1 MTERLKSIAEFKRLR
16 EKLKDQ
22 SGKKGRRILVC
33 RTTGCAALG
42 AESVLEELKS
52 ELKKK
57 GLSKRLPIVET
68 GCQGF
73 CARGPLITVEPDNIL
88 YTTVTPEDVKEIVEK
103 TIIRGKVVER
113 LCYKVNGK
121 AVPDPS
127 SIPFFR
133 NQIRQVLTNCGRIDP
148 TKIEEYIGR
157 GGYSALAQVLSNRTP
172 ESVIDEVKR
181 SGLRGRG
188 GAGFPTGN
196 KWAFARS
203 AKGEPKYIVC
213 NGDEGDP
220 GAFMDRSV
228 MEGNPHS
235 VIEGM
240 IVGAYAIGASKGFI
254 YVRAEY
260 PLAVKHLGIAI
271 EKARSFGLLGNNILG
286 SNFSFDIEISRGAGA
301 FVCGEETALIASIE
315 GRRGMPRP
323 RPPFPAQSGLWGK
336 PTNINNVETWA
347 NVPLIINRGA
357 DWFAQFGTETSKG
370 TKIFALAG
378 KVNNT
383 GLVEVPMGAT
393 IRNIVFDVGGGI
405 LKNRKFKAVQIGGPS
420 GGCLPAQFLDMPL
433 DYESVTKA
441 GAIMGSGGLIVTD
454 ESTCM
459 VDIARYFM
467 NFVQSESCG
476 KCTPCRVGT
485 KRMLEILERIVR
497 GEGEL
502 SDIDRLV
509 TLGNMVKD
517 SSLCGLGQTAP
528 NSVLSTIR
536 YFRDE
541 YESHIIGKHCAAATC
556 KALVASP
563 CQHTCPAGINV
574 PHYIALVK
582 LGEFSRAADIVRRR
596 NPFASV
602 CGRVCTHPCEIL
614 CRRGDMDDSI
624 AIMHL
629 KRAATEFQ
637 KEKRDTGSL
646 RTALE
651 KADSKIAIIGAG
663 PAGLAC
669 AYFLAL
675 MGHSPTVFEK
685 LRVPGGMLMVGIPDY
700 RLPKNILKQEIALI
714 KKAGVRVKTGVTFG
728 KDITIERLRKD
739 GFKAIFISV
748 GAHKGLKL
756 NIPNEETEGVL
767 DGVVF
772 LREVNLGRKKRTG
785 EKVIVVGGGNVAID
799 SARTALRLGAQSVT
813 IIYRRTIEE
822 MPAEKEEVEE
832 ALFEGVQIEFLVAPK
847 AIVKEDGAVKAI
859 ECVRMTL
866 GAADESGRRRP
877 VPIPDSQFSI
887 SCDTVITAIGQAPQ
901 TDFPSDGKL
910 NRDSAGNILV
920 DSATLATSI
929 EGVFAGGDCVTGP
942 ATVIEAVA
950 AGQKAAVAID
960 KYLGGKGELPYNS
973 DPLVEREEKEREVEE
988 KERPRGKVKHLARA
1002 KRRCSFRE
1010 TVLGYSKTEAIKEAE
1025 RCLRCDLER
1034 VKR

>member
-1 MTERLKSIAEFKRLR
+1 MVERLKSVSDLINLQQS
-16 EKLKDQ
+16 LKETHCR
-22 SGKKGRRILVC
+22 KGRRILVC
-33 RTTGCAALG
+33 MTGCRALG
-42 AESVLEELKS
+42 AESVLKELKS

-57 GLSKRLPIVET
+57 GLSKKIPIVET
-68 GCQGF
+68 GCQSF
-73 CARGPLITVEPDNIL
+73 CAKAPVVTIEPENIF
-88 YTTVTPEDVKEIVEK
+88 YNSVSPKDVKEIVQK
-103 TIIRGKVVER
+103 TLIGGRLIDR
-113 LCYKVNGK
+113 LCYKLNGK
-121 AVPDPS
+121 PAPDPS
-127 SIPFFR
+127 SIPFFA
-133 NQIRQVLTNCGRIDP
+133 NQTRLVLTNCGRIDP
-148 TKIEEYIGR
+148 TKIGDYIAR
-157 GGYSALAQVLSNRTP
+157 GGYSALAQVLSTRTP
-172 ESVIDEVKR
+172 ESIIDEVKR

-188 GAGFPTGN
+188 GAGFATGS
-196 KWAFARS
+196 KWSFARA
-203 AKGEPKYIVC
+203 AKGEPKYIIC

-220 GAFMDRSV
+220 GAFMDRAV
-228 MEGNPHS
+228 LEGDPHS

-240 IVGAYAIGASKGFI
+240 IIGAYAIGASKGFI

-260 PLAVKHLGIAI
+260 PIAVKHSKIAI
-271 EKARSFGLLGNNILG
+271 DKARGLGLLGENILG
-286 SNFSFDIEISRGAGA
+286 SGFHFDIEIREGAGA

-393 IRNIVFDVGGGI
+393 IRNIVFAVGGGI
-405 LKNRKFKAVQIGGPS
+405 LKNRRFKAVQIGGPS

-441 GAIMGSGGLIVTD
+441 GAIMGSGGLIVMD

-476 KCTPCRVGT
+476 KCTPCRIGT

-502 SDIDRLV
+502 SDIDRLI

-528 NSVLSTIR
+528 NPVLSTIR

-541 YESHIIGKHCAAATC
+541 YESHIIQKHCAAATC
-556 KALVASP
+556 KALVESP
-563 CQHTCPAGINV
+563 CQHICPAGINV
-574 PHYIALVK
+574 PHYVALVK

-596 NPFASV
+596 NPFASI
-602 CGRVCTHPCEIL
+602 CGRVCTHPCEVL
-614 CRRGDMDDSI
+614 CRRGDLDEPI
-624 AIMHL
+624 AIMWL
-629 KRAATEFQ
+629 KRAATDFQ
-637 KEKRDTGSL
+637 RGKPDISTFRVAPK
-646 RTALE
+646 
-651 KADSKIAIIGAG
+651 KPDSKVAIIGAG
-663 PAGLAC
+663 PAGLSC
-669 AYFLAL
+669 AYFLAT

-685 LRVPGGMLMVGIPDY
+685 LRVPGGMMMVGIPDY
-700 RLPKNILKQEIALI
+700 RLPKNILKQEIDLI
-714 KKAGVRVKTGVTFG
+714 KKAGVRIKTGVTFG
-728 KDITIERLRKD
+728 KDITIESLKKD
-739 GFKAIFISV
+739 GFRAIFISV

-756 NIPNEETEGVL
+756 NIPNENAEGVL

-785 EKVIVVGGGNVAID
+785 KNVIIVGGGNVAID

-822 MPAEKEEVEE
+822 MPAEKEEIEE

-847 AIVKEDGAVKAI
+847 AVVKEGSAVKAI
-859 ECVRMTL
+859 ECVRMRL
-866 GAADESGRRRP
+866 GAADDSGRRRP
-877 VPIPDSQFSI
+877 VPIPDSQFNI
-887 SCDTVITAIGQAPQ
+887 HCDTVITAIGQAPQ

-920 DSATLATSI
+920 DSVTLTTSI

-960 KYLGGKGELPYNS
+960 KCLGGKSELPYNS
-973 DPLVEREEKEREVEE
+973 DPLVEREAQEREVEE
-988 KERPRGKVKHLARA
+988 KERPRRKAKHLARA
-1002 KRRCSFRE
+1002 KRRNSFRE
-1010 TVLGYSKTEAIKEAE
+1010 TVLGYSKTEAIKEAD
-1025 RCLRCDLER
+1025 RCLRCDLE
-1034 VKR
+1034 KK